1 MFVTSLSSLGL
12 FMIVILNSLLSNLIH
27 FYLFKA
33 GVWSFILFLWLSP
46 NSLLLCMS
54 CYLLMKFGFWKNS
67 HFFWSLWTSS
77 VGKDLHQS
85 TQLKILEV
93 SQTFLECVFS
103 GLWCIISSW
112 TLAFSYSRVSQ
123 VSISSTAISLEY
135 SNT

>member
-67 HFFWSLWTSS
+67 HFFWSLWKSLKLFWNVSS
-77 VGKDLHQS
+77 LGFGALYPA
-85 TQLKILEV
+85 
-93 SQTFLECVFS
+93 
-103 GLWCIISSW
+103 GLWPFPTPEYPKCLLAVLQYLWSIATHSTYLCSQW
-112 TLAFSYSRVSQ
+112 TSG
-123 VSISSTAISLEY
+123 I
-135 SNT
+135 